1 MAAPDFSNSHFTCT
15 AEDPRKIR
23 GRSAEDIRGS
33 HALGAPPSRKP
44 SKHRKAVFKN
54 EICVGSH
61 SYVHISCNGFLNQDR
76 FKIGCCGAPGGH
88 HGGGPPWWTPRWPP
102 NHQKS
107 VSSRPRKIRGRSA
120 EDLRKTTA
128 EVIFMKR
135 APVRYFFNPPY
146 YIYIYCTRKD
156 AC

>member
-1 MAAPDFSNSHFTCT
+1 MH
-15 AEDPRKIR
+15 R

-44 SKHRKAVFKN
+44 SKHRKAYHIEYYLVFKN
-54 EICVGSH
+54 VICVGSH

-88 HGGGPPWWTPRWPP
+88 HGGGPPWWPPWWTPRWPPRWPP

-120 EDLRKTTA
+120 EDPRKTTA

-135 APVRYFFNPPY
+135 APVRN
-146 YIYIYCTRKD
+146 
-156 AC
+156 